1 MLRHTKN
8 FMTITFEFGIRILR
22 QNNKVNVDF
31 TETKNTF
38 SLSVAF
44 ERPF

>member
-1 MLRHTKN
+1 
-8 FMTITFEFGIRILR
+8 MTITLTLKFGIRILC

-31 TETKNTF
+31 TETKGTF

-44 ERPF
+44 VRPF